1 MAQVVVT
8 GPADADVAAI
18 VAYLAARAGRQ
29 VAARYFAAFDAVY
42 ARLADFPDLG
52 PSRPALG
59 MNARVVLVHPFV
71 VIYDHADDTVTVL
84 RVLHGRRNITR
95 ELLDR

>member
-1 MAQVVVT
+1 MARVIVS
-8 GPADADVAAI
+8 GPADADVGGV
-18 VAYLAARAGRQ
+18 VAYLAEKAGRQ
-29 VAARYFAAFDAVY
+29 VAARYFAAFDMVY
-42 ARLADFPDLG
+42 ARLADFPDMG

-59 MNARVVLVHPFV
+59 PNARAVLVHPFV

-84 RVLHGRRNITR
+84 RVLHGRRNITQ